1 MGFSID
7 YVIMGA
13 ICFVLHITV
22 HEAAHAFASDRLGDT
37 TPRLQGRVTLNPAA
51 HLDPVGSIMVLLAL
65 MSNLPIIGWGKPVMI
80 NPLRYRNYHRD
91 QMLVSIAGP
100 ASNLVIAVIAA
111 VALRMRWVPDVG
123 LLQTLVVMLVYTG
136 LGLMLFNLLP
146 IPPLDGAKVLSWLL
160 PREAAYRYET
170 AMARL
175 GFIPLLLLVM
185 TGVTRYLIGVP
196 MQVMAAWLL
205 GRSPFA

>member
-1 MGFSID
+1 MNFNPD
-7 YVIMGA
+7 YIILGA

-22 HEAAHAFASDRLGDT
+22 HEAAHAYASDRLGDT

-65 MSNLPIIGWGKPVMI
+65 ISHLPIIGWGKPVMI
-80 NPLRYRNYHRD
+80 NPLRYRNYRRD

-111 VALRMRWVPDVG
+111 AILRLGWVPNVG
-123 LLQTLVVMLVYTG
+123 LLPTLVVMLVFTG

-160 PREAAYRYET
+160 PRDAAYQYE
-170 AMARL
+170 AVMARL

-185 TGVTRYLIGVP
+185 TGMTRFLIGVP
-196 MQVMAAWLL
+196 MEIMAGLLL
-205 GRSPFA
+205 G